1 MYKRERSFFLKKN
14 IQCWGK
20 MLNNKRMVL
29 GVGFS
34 CQRAI
39 VRAFRRIP

>member
-1 MYKRERSFFLKKN
+1 MCKRERSFFEKKF
-14 IQCWGK
+14 QHWGK
-20 MLNNKRMVL
+20 MLNDNRMVL